1 MKHWGSAL
9 FPLGVLLVL
18 SALSFWLR
26 YAVDLPEARHDGKHR
41 HDPDYIINEAQLRK
55 YDEKGLLQYTLIAND
70 IRHYPDD
77 DTTDITRPRLTFL
90 RPDKPVVSM
99 NAERGHVS
107 QQGERVDLSGEVKV
121 KRAAD
126 TRQAELV
133 ATMPTL
139 AILTGTELAFTSDPI
154 LVTQGTSWLRGVGMQ
169 LDNKNQTLVLESQ
182 ALGQFQS
189 PHAKKKGAK
198 P

>member
-26 YAVDLPEARHDGKHR
+26 YAVDLPAARHDGKHR
-41 HDPDYIINEAQLRK
+41 HDPDYIVSQAQLRK
-55 YDEKGLLQYTLIAND
+55 YDENGQLQYTLVASKIL
-70 IRHYPDD
+70 HYPDD
-77 DTTDITRPRLTFL
+77 DTTDVAQPRLTFL
-90 RPDKPVVSM
+90 RPDGPTVFM
-99 NAERGHVS
+99 TAERGQVS
-107 QQGERVDLSGEVKV
+107 QHGERVDLSGEVRV
-121 KRAAD
+121 RRAAD
-126 TRQAELV
+126 ARQAELI

-139 AILTGTELAFTSDPI
+139 AILTQPELAFTSDPI
-154 LVTQGTSWLRGVGMQ
+154 TVAQGTSWLRGTGMQ

-182 ALGQFQS
+182 AVGQFQS